1 MYMVDVELLTHTHIC
16 IYTCIHACIHTY
28 IKRDTGTE
36 IQKAKRQR
44 QRETENRWKHPFGK
58 GHLEQKTEKAK

>member
-1 MYMVDVELLTHTHIC
+1 MYMVDVEL
-16 IYTCIHACIHTY
+16 YTYIHACIHTY

-44 QRETENRWKHPFGK
+44 QREVENR
-58 GHLEQKTEKAK
+58 

>member
-1 MYMVDVELLTHTHIC
+1 MYMIDVE
-16 IYTCIHACIHTY
+16 YIHACIHTY

-44 QRETENRWKHPFGK
+44 QREVENR
-58 GHLEQKTEKAK
+58 